1 MSISFAR
8 TPVVCP
14 FIMLPALNVPD
25 DTLNTAFGGVATST
39 LSEVSVVV
47 VPGTASNIPLILN
60 ISETPKLISSWSYAV
75 P

>member
-14 FIMLPALNVPD
+14 FIMLPAPNVPD
-25 DTLNTAFGGVATST
+25 DTFNTAFGGVATST

-47 VPGTASNIPLILN
+47 VPGTASNMLL
-60 ISETPKLISSWSYAV
+60 S
-75 P
+75 